1 MTENNKPFLY
11 TLSTCIHCRN
21 TKEFLDDKGV
31 AYDCVDVDKLQG
43 DERQRIIDEIKQ
55 YNPALSFPTIVIGDH
70 VIVGFKKEELLKCLE
85 G

>member
-1 MTENNKPFLY
+1 MPEDNKPFLY

-31 AYDCVDVDKLQG
+31 SYDCIDVDKLQG
-43 DERQRIIDEIKQ
+43 DERQRIIEEIKQ
-55 YNPALSFPTIVIGDH
+55 YNPALSFPTIVIGDR
-70 VIVGFKKEELLKCLE
+70 VIVGFKKDELLKCLE